1 MIHTPKRVV
10 WLDLPV
16 RASVPMSYACSIDEL
31 MFATGE
37 NTGNLVFRKGL
48 ECLID
53 TNSAQLADPR
63 SADAILYGSGDLPDL
78 VLISCANWIGEAD
91 SFEESNYSRSEVLSR
106 RPLNLLPIGLGI
118 QATIGNQQFHIRE
131 NTRRL
136 LSILSEYSGR
146 ISVRCAK
153 TAECLQDLGITNYLI
168 TGCPSNFISKSDRD
182 HLEITYGD
190 RLQTM
195 RLASSWNELRLV
207 VNEPPEGH
215 SSDHLFLSAFT
226 ELASSIVVQTP
237 SGISSVRYQQNGRQ
251 ANKKPSRF
259 SLEAKRKI
267 TYFFDVDAWLEHSY
281 SSDAIIGHR
290 MHANMVGLQAG
301 TPSLLIVHD
310 ARLQGLADTMQIP
323 VITEAE
329 AHTIATSSP
338 SFFADIFEAQ
348 VSAYLARRDELFDK
362 FLELFGSIPNVDPF
376 LR

>member
-1 MIHTPKRVV
+1 MNHVLKRVV

-16 RASVPMSYACSIDEL
+16 RASVPRSYDRSLSEL

-63 SADAILYGSGDLPDL
+63 NADAILYGSGDLPAL
-78 VLISCANWIGEAD
+78 VLISCANWIGEGN

-106 RPLNLLPIGLGI
+106 RPLQLAPIGLGI
-118 QATIGNQQFHIRE
+118 QASIGDHPFRISE

-136 LSILSEYSGR
+136 LLILSEHSHL

-153 TAECLQDLGITNYLI
+153 TAECLHDLGITNYII

-182 HLEITYGD
+182 RLAITYRD
-190 RLQTM
+190 RLQTI
-195 RLASSWNELRLV
+195 RSANSWNELRLV

-237 SGISSVRYQQNGRQ
+237 SGISSVRYQQQ
-251 ANKKPSRF
+251 ANQENKIPSRF
-259 SLEAKRKI
+259 SPEAKRKI

-281 SSDAIIGHR
+281 SSNATIGHR

-310 ARLQGLADTMQIP
+310 ARLQGLADTMRIP
-323 VITEAE
+323 VITEAQ
-329 AHTIATSSP
+329 AYAIATSPP

-348 VSAYLARRDELFDK
+348 LSAYLARRDELYDR
-362 FLELFGSIPNVDPF
+362 FLELFGSMPNVDF
-376 LR
+376 LPR